1 MNKIAVFAIFG
12 WAFVHFVIFEWNFLH
27 LDIFGW
33 VFVHF
38 DAKLNCDGI
47 QTCRDKSRAPNNSP
61 KIHSKIRNTY
71 GWTSMKTIKLSQID
85 AFSLMIKAQT
95 TIHLARCGC
104 WRKTLKIIW
113 QSSCAKDSNN
123 TNQVSKLWKQRAKC
137 HVIISKNAKI
147 K

>member
-1 MNKIAVFAIFG
+1 MYEQNCSFC
-12 WAFVHFVIFEWNFLH
+12 HFWMSLCS
-27 LDIFGW
+27 LC
-33 VFVHF
+33 HF
-38 DAKLNCDGI
+38 WMKLPSLRHFWMRLRSFRYE
-47 QTCRDKSRAPNNSP
+47 TKLSRDKSRAISTNSP
-61 KIHSKIRNTY
+61 KIHSKILNSY

-95 TIHLARCGC
+95 TIHLASCGC

-147 K
+147 KWK